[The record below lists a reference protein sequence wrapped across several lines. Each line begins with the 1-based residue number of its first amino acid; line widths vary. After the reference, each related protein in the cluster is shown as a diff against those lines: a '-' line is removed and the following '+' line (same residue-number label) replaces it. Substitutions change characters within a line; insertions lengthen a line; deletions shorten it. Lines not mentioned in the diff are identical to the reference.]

1 MVGGG
6 NPGAGSQ
13 APLFLSV
20 VIVMVPNAVLAFRGV
35 FCGQELPSLM
45 EDIQSGD
52 QLEVRLLL
60 SHPLFQ

>member
-1 MVGGG
+1 MGGG

-35 FCGQELPSLM
+35 FCGRELL
-45 EDIQSGD
+45 
-52 QLEVRLLL
+52 VN
-60 SHPLFQ
+60 SHRRCTER